1 MLKDR
6 YRSLVPM
13 SDIVVKALPVPC
25 VPNQFRFGEYMHD
38 QSPDRLI
45 RTGRLALIISTKQS
59 ICDIPENHLR
69 SQ

>member
-13 SDIVVKALPVPC
+13 SDITAKAPSVPR

-45 RTGRLALIISTKQS
+45 RTGRLALIISTEQS
-59 ICDIPENHLR
+59 VCDISENHLR
-69 SQ
+69 SL